1 VDEVDEQ
8 RVGGAFPDEP
18 RREIEVV
25 VVEEDCRLG
34 LGLELLEHG
43 LREVL
48 VHLGVA
54 AVPRVLQG
62 DVDRRLVR
70 ELPEVVL

>member
-1 VDEVDEQ
+1 M
-8 RVGGAFPDEP
+8 
-18 RREIEVV
+18 V
-25 VVEEDCRLG
+25 VVEEDRRLG

-43 LREVL
+43 LREGL
-48 VHLGVA
+48 VDLGVA

-70 ELPEVVL
+70 ELPEVCCRNQSIGFEITL